1 MCAAEDWNET
11 ELFLAGRHAYPYRNL
26 TRADFDE
33 ILVML
38 SEGIASSRGRYAA
51 YLHRDRVNGVIRARR
66 GSRLAAITSGGGP
79 TGTAVF
85 SHPVQPARGQGVY
98 TFSDIAVR
106 KGAGGL
112 LVPWKRFHVMLTQQ

>member
-66 GSRLAAITSGGGP
+66 GSRLAAITSGGAIPENALYTVIAQPEGAAV
-79 TGTAVF
+79 GTTDEDF
-85 SHPVQPARGQGVY
+85 SVE
-98 TFSDIAVR
+98 SL
-106 KGAGGL
+106 AGGIML
-112 LVPWKRFHVMLTQQ
+112 L